1 MIPEKNTTTLRLRI
15 DPEVQV
21 VFLWEASRTASVLQF
36 KLTKP
41 ESSGLRSPN
50 PNHVCSSR
58 EQRNRRNNMNKHS
71 SHSSNVDYKMT
82 RRRFVGTAAGGGAA
96 LLTGGLASFL
106 KPSASAADFD
116 FLEATIPQ
124 LQAAM
129 ASGALTS
136 AGLTHGYIQR
146 IQSLNPTLHAVIEV
160 NPNAIAIATALDN
173 ERRRGHVLG
182 PLHGIPI
189 LVKDNIATYDNMQT
203 TAGSLA
209 IYGNQVPADA
219 PLIQQLRAAGALI
232 LGKANLGEWANFR
245 DDEAETFPLAVGW
258 SARGGS
264 TINAY
269 DLSYT
274 SWGSSS
280 GSAAGA
286 AANLCAAAVGTETD
300 GSITGPSAVENAF
313 GLKPTLGLVLQDGI
327 VPISH
332 QQDAAGPIARSVTDV
347 AILLGIMQSP
357 QTDYTP
363 LLQRGALQGKRIGR
377 DVRFF
382 DYSYYG
388 SGIPGDE
395 LTVAFATN
403 ALNVMQSL
411 GATVVDTD
419 TGDVFA
425 YTGDEF
431 TALLY
436 EFRAQIADYLVT
448 LTHTT
453 MRTLADLIAFD
464 NSHCVQEM
472 PYYDQDVFLAAEMF
486 PGYPND
492 PAYIAAR
499 SHATNTARAGID
511 NALAK
516 KKLDAIVAPHL
527 TNSTGPAVA
536 GYPNFSMPVG
546 IRSSG
551 RPAGMLMY
559 STFLHEPQL
568 IAMAYDLEQ
577 ALQPRRQPQL
587 LNSIIPIPNAG
598 LCHKPQSQ
606 GKAHLPHGRIF

>member
-1 MIPEKNTTTLRLRI
+1 M
-15 DPEVQV
+15 
-21 VFLWEASRTASVLQF
+21 
-36 KLTKP
+36 TK
-41 ESSGLRSPN
+41 
-50 PNHVCSSR
+50 
-58 EQRNRRNNMNKHS
+58 Q
-71 SHSSNVDYKMT
+71 SSNRLDLDHTIT
-82 RRRFVGTAAGGGAA
+82 RRKFLGTTALSGAA
-96 LLTGGLASFL
+96 LLGGGITSLL
-106 KPSASAADFD
+106 RQPASAAGGFD
-116 FLEATIPQ
+116 FVEKSIPQ

-136 AGLTHGYIQR
+136 SQLTLGYIHR

-160 NPNAIAIATALDN
+160 NPNAMAIANQLDV
-173 ERRRGHVLG
+173 ERRSGHVRG
-182 PLHGIPI
+182 PLHGIPL
-189 LVKDNIATYDNMQT
+189 LVKDNIATDDQMQT

-209 IYGNQVPADA
+209 IYGNHVPGDA
-219 PLIQQLRAAGALI
+219 PLIQNLRAAGAII

-313 GLKPTLGLVLQDGI
+313 GLKPTLGLISQNGI
-327 VPISH
+327 IPISH

-363 LLQRGALQGKRIGR
+363 LLQRGALQGKTIGR

-382 DYSYYG
+382 NYSYFG

-395 LTVAFATN
+395 QTVAFAEN
-403 ALNVMQSL
+403 ALSVMQSL
-411 GATVVDTD
+411 GATIVDVD

-425 YTGDEF
+425 YTNDEF
-431 TALLY
+431 TALLF
-436 EFRAQIADYLVT
+436 EFRAQIADYLAT

-464 NSHCVQEM
+464 DAHCTQEM
-472 PYYDQDVFLAAEMF
+472 PFYDQDVFLLAEQF

-492 PAYIAAR
+492 PNYIAAR
-499 SHATNTARAGID
+499 THATSTAQAGID
-511 NALAK
+511 SVISAGV
-516 KKLDAIVAPHL
+516 DAIVAPHL

-546 IRSSG
+546 IRDNG

-559 STFLHEPQL
+559 STAFHEAQL

-577 ALQPRRQPQL
+577 ELNARQQPQL
-587 LNSIIPIPNAG
+587 LGSIIPIPNG
-598 LCHKPQSQ
+598 GFCTGHQNHGQP
-606 GKAHLPHGRIF
+606 HLPHGKIF